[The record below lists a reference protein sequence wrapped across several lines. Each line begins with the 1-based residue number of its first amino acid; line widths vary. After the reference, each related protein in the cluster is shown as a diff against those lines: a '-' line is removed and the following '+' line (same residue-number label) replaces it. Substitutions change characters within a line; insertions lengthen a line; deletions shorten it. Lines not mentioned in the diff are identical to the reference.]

1 MRPRPCSTQAVVTDA
16 QDDGSGDVGWK
27 EPRDSEVGHGDRLG
41 HRSDNLE
48 LNAEKL
54 RRKQSK
60 AKGMNILNGLNLADY
75 NTWTMNLAI
84 SFLAA

>member
-1 MRPRPCSTQAVVTDA
+1 MTAVVTW
-16 QDDGSGDVGWK
+16 DGKSQEIVRWDLVT
-27 EPRDSEVGHGDRLG
+27 DLG
-41 HRSDNLE
+41 TGSDNLE

>member
-1 MRPRPCSTQAVVTDA
+1 MVTWDRKSQEIERWDLVTD
-16 QDDGSGDVGWK
+16 
-27 EPRDSEVGHGDRLG
+27 LG
-41 HRSDNLE
+41 TGSDNLE

>member
-1 MRPRPCSTQAVVTDA
+1 MTD
-16 QDDGSGDVGWK
+16 
-27 EPRDSEVGHGDRLG
+27 LG
-41 HRSDNLE
+41 TGSDNLE

>member
-1 MRPRPCSTQAVVTDA
+1 MAVVTW
-16 QDDGSGDVGWK
+16 DGKSQEIVRWDLVT
-27 EPRDSEVGHGDRLG
+27 DLG
-41 HRSDNLE
+41 TGSDNLE

>member
-1 MRPRPCSTQAVVTDA
+1 MVTWDGKSQEIVRWDLVTDL
-16 QDDGSGDVGWK
+16 DTG
-27 EPRDSEVGHGDRLG
+27 
-41 HRSDNLE
+41 SDNLE